1 MLGYPGFLMYDVF
14 EDMVDPQSVAMTIQ
28 QTPNPAAHVKE
39 DTPPFDPHSE
49 LERQVPKGVVVSPVE
64 HSRLGN

>member
-1 MLGYPGFLMYDVF
+1 
-14 EDMVDPQSVAMTIQ
+14 MVDPQSVAMTIQ